1 MPVAP
6 GGSQQPIPAVAIHCL
21 TWSFIILTPM
31 IDIGRKGG
39 RMDRTVRTVEDVLA
53 LLDGLFAS
61 ESEAG
66 RLATGDGEDFWD
78 RFYADRSRPVP
89 FFVSKPDENLAA
101 YLDQGLIAPGRA
113 LDLGCGP
120 GRNAVY
126 LASQGFEVDAVDL
139 SPVAVAWGEDRARE
153 AGVGVRFLCGDA
165 FALPAAELSGPYD
178 LVVDS
183 GCFHHL
189 PPHRRVSYLALL
201 DRVLAPGGHLAL
213 TSFAAG
219 EAGMG
224 SELTDSDLYRER
236 DLQGGLAYTPE
247 SLRWIFSDLVEVEL
261 RRMREEP
268 PESALFG
275 VTFLWTALFR
285 RGAAASGDV
294 RPVHDLA

>member
-1 MPVAP
+1 
-6 GGSQQPIPAVAIHCL
+6 
-21 TWSFIILTPM
+21 
-31 IDIGRKGG
+31 
-39 RMDRTVRTVEDVLA
+39 MDRTVRTVEDVLA

-61 ESEAG
+61 ESEAD
-66 RLATGDGEDFWD
+66 RLVTGDGKGFWD
-78 RFYADRSRPVP
+78 RFYADRSRQVP

-101 YLDQGLIAPGRA
+101 YLDQGLIAPGRV

-126 LASQGFEVDAVDL
+126 LATRGFEVDAVDL
-139 SPVAVAWGEDRARE
+139 SPVAVAWGEERAHE
-153 AGVGVRFLCGDA
+153 AGVDVRFLRGDA
-165 FALPAAELSGPYD
+165 FALPATEFSGPYD

-213 TSFAAG
+213 TCFAAG
-219 EAGMG
+219 EAGTG
-224 SELTDSDLYRER
+224 SELTDADLYRER

-247 SLRWIFSDLVEVEL
+247 SLRWIFSDLAEVEL

-285 RGAAASGDV
+285 RSAAASGDV
-294 RPVHDLA
+294 RLHDLA

>member
-1 MPVAP
+1 
-6 GGSQQPIPAVAIHCL
+6 
-21 TWSFIILTPM
+21 
-31 IDIGRKGG
+31 
-39 RMDRTVRTVEDVLA
+39 MDRTVRTVEDVLE

-66 RLATGDGEDFWD
+66 RLATGDGKDFWD
-78 RFYADRSRPVP
+78 RFYADRSRQVP

-101 YLDQGLIAPGRA
+101 YLDQGLITPGRA
-113 LDLGCGP
+113 LDLGCGA
-120 GRNAVY
+120 GRNALF
-126 LASQGFEVDAVDL
+126 LASRGFEVDAVDL
-139 SPVAVAWGEDRARE
+139 SPMAVAWGEDRARE
-153 AGVGVRFLCGDA
+153 VGVDVRFLCGEA
-165 FALPAAELSGPYD
+165 FALSATELKGPYD

-189 PPHRRVSYLALL
+189 PPHRRVSYLRLL
-201 DRVLAPGGHLAL
+201 DRVLAPGGHLVL

-219 EAGMG
+219 EGGMG
-224 SELTDSDLYRER
+224 SELADADLYRER
-236 DLQGGLAYTPE
+236 ELQGGLAYTPE

-285 RGAAASGDV
+285 REAASAAPSGEIHS
-294 RPVHDLA
+294 VHNLA

>member
-1 MPVAP
+1 
-6 GGSQQPIPAVAIHCL
+6 
-21 TWSFIILTPM
+21 
-31 IDIGRKGG
+31 
-39 RMDRTVRTVEDVLA
+39 MDRTVRTVEDVLA
-53 LLDGLFAS
+53 LLDGFFAS

-66 RLATGDGEDFWD
+66 RLATGDGKDFWD
-78 RFYADRSRPVP
+78 RFYADRSKPVP

-101 YLDQGLIAPGRA
+101 YLDQGLITPGRA

-120 GRNAVY
+120 GRNALH
-126 LASQGFEVDAVDL
+126 LAARGFQVDAVDL
-139 SPVAVAWGEDRARE
+139 SPTAVAWGKERAQE
-153 AGVGVRFLCGDA
+153 AGVDVRFLCGNA
-165 FALPAAELSGPYD
+165 FGPPSAEWSGPYD

-213 TSFAAG
+213 TCFAAG
-219 EAGMG
+219 EGGMG
-224 SELTDSDLYRER
+224 SELTDADLYRER
-236 DLQGGLAYTPE
+236 GLLGGLAYTPD

-294 RPVHDLA
+294 RPVPDRA

>member
-1 MPVAP
+1 
-6 GGSQQPIPAVAIHCL
+6 
-21 TWSFIILTPM
+21 
-31 IDIGRKGG
+31 
-39 RMDRTVRTVEDVLA
+39 MDRTVRTVEDVLS

-89 FFVSKPDENLAA
+89 FFVAKPDENLAA
-101 YLDQGLIAPGRA
+101 YLDQGMITPGRA
-113 LDLGCGP
+113 LDLGCGA
-120 GRNAVY
+120 GRNAVF
-126 LASQGFEVDAVDL
+126 LASRGFEVDAVDL
-139 SPVAVAWGEDRARE
+139 SPVAVAWGKDRAR
-153 AGVGVRFLCGDA
+153 AADVDVRFLCGDA
-165 FALPAAELSGPYD
+165 FTLPATELGGPYD

-189 PPHRRVSYLALL
+189 PPHRRISYLRLL

-219 EAGMG
+219 AGGMG
-224 SELTDSDLYRER
+224 SERADTDLYRARTLE
-236 DLQGGLAYTPE
+236 GGLAYTPE
-247 SLRWIFSDLVEVEL
+247 SLRWIFSELVEVEL

-275 VTFLWTALFR
+275 MTFLWTALFR
-285 RGAAASGDV
+285 RDAAATTSGGIHPV
-294 RPVHDLA
+294 RDLA